1 MKKRKQY
8 KKNEYGNKQKFT
20 NTFNMFVH
28 EHKMCLWCW
37 LAYIH
42 THPPTHIQ
50 VFVLYLK
57 SIKCHIDSIMTK
69 QTERMV
75 LSTNKPET
83 KKPDPFH
90 HGDD

>member
-1 MKKRKQY
+1 MKKKKTIQKKRVWKQTQ
-8 KKNEYGNKQKFT
+8 NSQIHLTCLFT
-20 NTFNMFVH
+20 NTKCVYGVDWH
-28 EHKMCLWCW
+28 I
-37 LAYIH
+37 YTH
-42 THPPTHIQ
+42 TPTHIQ